1 MIKKALPTKNK
12 RTTIIIN
19 NVLRAD
25 VTPLKIASTI
35 AFDNK
40 NKIVK
45 LADLPEFI
53 DGNYIRKEGCSYA
66 TIYLREYAGVD
77 PNDGRPMYYDNKED
91 ENGNRSRN
99 IVYDPNDADRV
110 ELKDIYPN

>member
-40 NKIVK
+40 IKSK
-45 LADLPEFI
+45 LIGL
-53 DGNYIRKEGCSYA
+53 RKG
-66 TIYLREYAGVD
+66 
-77 PNDGRPMYYDNKED
+77 
-91 ENGNRSRN
+91 
-99 IVYDPNDADRV
+99 DAAMEV
-110 ELKDIYPN
+110 LLELV

>member
-1 MIKKALPTKNK
+1 M
-12 RTTIIIN
+12 
-19 NVLRAD
+19 
-25 VTPLKIASTI
+25 SH
-35 AFDNK
+35 NK

-91 ENGNRSRN
+91 EMAIEAGILCMIPMMPTVWS
-99 IVYDPNDADRV
+99 
-110 ELKDIYPN
+110 